1 MISIDYN
8 VEDSVPDLPFVE
20 LDKLLQRILSDS
32 VFNSFPN
39 PSKVSVV
46 FVHDDQIKTINKK
59 YRGKNESTDV
69 LTFVM
74 NDELPSN
81 FLLGEIIISTDT
93 AKFDANELNISLTQE
108 YLWLLTHGFLHLAGF
123 DHLSE
128 QDGSIMK
135 DHENRLLQNLN
146 LCGGIY
152 QYGK

>member
-8 VEDSVPDLPFVE
+8 VEDSVPDLPLNE
-20 LDKLLQRILSDS
+20 LDKWLQGVLSDS

-46 FVHDDQIKTINKK
+46 FVHDDQIKEINKE

-81 FLLGEIIISTDT
+81 HLLGEIIISTDT
-93 AKFDANELNISLTQE
+93 AKLDANELDISLTQE

-123 DHLSE
+123 DHHSE
-128 QDGSIMK
+128 KDGAVMK
-135 DHENRLLQNLN
+135 NHENRLLRSLN

>member
-8 VEDSVPDLPFVE
+8 VEDSVPDLPLKE
-20 LDKLLQRILSDS
+20 LDKWLQGILSDS

-46 FVHDDQIKTINKK
+46 FVHDDQIKEINKE

-81 FLLGEIIISTDT
+81 YLLGEIIISTDT
-93 AKFDANELNISLTQE
+93 AKLDANELDISLTQE
-108 YLWLLTHGFLHLAGF
+108 YLWLLSHGFLHLAGF
-123 DHLSE
+123 DHHSE
-128 QDGSIMK
+128 NDGAVMK
-135 DHENRLLQNLN
+135 SHENRLLRNLN

-152 QYGK
+152 QYGQ